1 MDDRGPLQW
10 CLGIDFQRSD
20 DGSYVVSQQRYS
32 EAILKRF
39 EMTECKPAS
48 TPAEQS
54 LVLLPRSDDEKLPS
68 FPYRQAIGSLVYLAT
83 ATRPDLSWIVSKLSQ
98 HLHKPSQAHI
108 AAVKRVLRYVKG
120 TKSTSGFVITLG
132 SAPISWKSQKQSTV
146 EFSSCEAEYIAL
158 TLATR
163 EIIYLR
169 SVEILRR
176 DYGYFTT
183 KRLKVFAGVSPD
195 ISDETVRR
203 VLRKAGFK
211 YSHSRKK
218 GVLSRKD
225 LKLRYE
231 FAKKI
236 RRSLTPSVW
245 TDHVAFYLDGVGFTH
260 KVNPHDQSLAPRTM
274 SWRKPSD
281 GLSYN
286 QTAKGSTQ
294 GVVVER
300 RIF

>member
-1 MDDRGPLQW
+1 MKPKCKLNRVPLA
-10 CLGIDFQRSD
+10 
-20 DGSYVVSQQRYS
+20 VSIHWRY
-32 EAILKRF
+32 
-39 EMTECKPAS
+39 
-48 TPAEQS
+48 
-54 LVLLPRSDDEKLPS
+54 
-68 FPYRQAIGSLVYLAT
+68 
-83 ATRPDLSWIVSKLSQ
+83 
-98 HLHKPSQAHI
+98 LHQDQNK
-108 AAVKRVLRYVKG
+108 
-120 TKSTSGFVITLG
+120 T
-132 SAPISWKSQKQSTV
+132 W
-146 EFSSCEAEYIAL
+146 
-158 TLATR
+158 R
-163 EIIYLR
+163 EISGVKKYGKYSKATICRHMKRPIEDTTVDKRKNNKGRPPKLTVRDKRNILR
-169 SVEILRR
+169 QVEILRR

-225 LKLRYE
+225 LKVRYE
-231 FAKKI
+231 FAKKV

-286 QTAKGSTQ
+286 QTAKGSHAGSGGRTANFLVAIAYKR
-294 GVVVER
+294 GVVLVEQYEGQLNGQKITHETYSQFCER
-300 RIF
+300 AKQTLLSYSPEIIDKTIASMDKRIDMVKKAKGQRIKY